1 LVLKDIL
8 RGCIDKTYVLRY
20 PIERYLIDGYLR
32 KGKDKV
38 IDMKKEPWISA
49 NEAAQIISEN
59 SGKPVHPDYVRL
71 LARQNPKKLA
81 SKPLDGRTN
90 VYLRT
95 DVEKIKVKA
104 KNVKNKAENVEK
116 PSVSVESTSISP
128 LQGGTEGHS
137 DEMGHTEETSEDPA
151 A

>member
-1 LVLKDIL
+1 V
-8 RGCIDKTYVLRY
+8 V
-20 PIERYLIDGYLR
+20 E
-32 KGKDKV
+32 
-38 IDMKKEPWISA
+38 MKKDPWISA
-49 NEAAQIISEN
+49 NEAAQIISDN

-104 KNVKNKAENVEK
+104 KKVADRPKEQEPKGEAPIEEK
-116 PSVSVESTSISP
+116 QPE
-128 LQGGTEGHS
+128 
-137 DEMGHTEETSEDPA
+137 A